1 MAALGTPSEV
11 RRRRFSYLRGLLA
24 KARDPIIILPY
35 LGYGTP
41 QMLRLCGRVLQDEG
55 FRPTSDA
62 ERRWRNLVA
71 FIKRM
76 ESDEVPGAKL
86 RASFKNVNVET
97 ISDRQGYF
105 AVEIP
110 GGKAGWNELTLELVR
125 KPEIRATGRVLVP
138 PPEAQFGV
146 VSDIDD
152 TIVYS
157 DVIRKWRMIVSLA
170 LSNARTRKPFKGV
183 GAFYR
188 ALHRGVNPLFYVSKS
203 PWNLYVPLLEYLEVQ
218 GLPIGPLLLRDFG
231 LRMNKNHKTEAI
243 QDILRTYP
251 DLKFILIGDSGEQ
264 DPEIYSDIVRRF
276 PERIRAIYIR
286 SVNPDET
293 RIRAVEKL
301 IEEVAKTGC
310 QLVLAPDSEFAA
322 AHAAAEGLIAAAA
335 LAEVRADKKADV
347 SLGSLPKLEIAGSAR
362 SPRRRPGR

>member
-1 MAALGTPSEV
+1 MNLRSLLV
-11 RRRRFSYLRGLLA
+11 R
-24 KARDPIIILPY
+24 ARDPIIILPY

-71 FIKRM
+71 FIKRL
-76 ESDEVPGAKL
+76 ETDVVPGARL
-86 RASFKNVNVET
+86 RAKFENISKET
-97 ISDRQGYF
+97 VSDRQGYF

-110 GGKAGWNELTLELVR
+110 DGKPGWNEVALELVR
-125 KPEIRATGRVLVP
+125 NPEIRATGRVLVP

-157 DVIRKWRMIVSLA
+157 DVIRKWRMIISLA
-170 LSNARTRKPFKGV
+170 FSNARTRKPFKGV

-231 LRMNKNHKTEAI
+231 LRMNRNHKTEAI
-243 QDILRTYP
+243 EAILNAYP
-251 DLKFILIGDSGEQ
+251 NLMFILIGDSGEQ
-264 DPEIYSDIVRRF
+264 DPEIYSDVVRRF

-286 SVNPDET
+286 SVDPRPE
-293 RIRAVEKL
+293 RMKAVEKL

-322 AHAAAEGLIAAAA
+322 AHAAAEGLIPASA

-347 SLGSLPKLEIAGSAR
+347 SLGSLPKPAIAGSAR
-362 SPRRRPGR
+362 TPRRRLAR